1 MEILLWGQ
9 RTLAILL
16 LIAVLVPLVK
26 SDHWTV
32 RILDYPRNQKLVL
45 LLVAM
50 AWAIAMHGRA
60 EVVDHTLLGA
70 LAVATVYVVW
80 LVWPY
85 SPLGKKMVR
94 RVKPRSP
101 EEVLRLLVCN
111 VYQDNRE
118 YGRMAALIQ
127 VRDPD
132 IVFLLETD
140 AAWQQGIAAAVQH
153 LEHRIEVPL
162 DNTYGLLF
170 YSRFPLKG
178 EQVRYLI
185 DKEIP
190 SIVTDLVFRGRTIR
204 FYGLHPTPP
213 VPQENPE
220 STERD
225 AEVLMIGREAKECPH
240 PVIVFGD
247 LNDVAW
253 SHTTRLFLRISG
265 LLDPRRGRGMFSTFH
280 AKYPLLRWPLDHFF
294 VSGHFRLAAMRVERN
309 VGSDHFPIALNVVL
323 RKEDDTE
330 ALEADTGDRHEAT
343 AKIAAGKESGD
354 VRGGSDAR

>member
-1 MEILLWGQ
+1 MEALIWCHRVMAALLV
-9 RTLAILL
+9 LAVVIPLL
-16 LIAVLVPLVK
+16 R

-45 LLVAM
+45 LLATMVWGIALWGRTEVFDHMLLVAL
-50 AWAIAMHGRA
+50 
-60 EVVDHTLLGA
+60 VL
-70 LAVATVYVVW
+70 ATVYVVW

-85 SPLGKKMVR
+85 SPLGRKMVQ
-94 RVKPRSP
+94 RVKPRSQG
-101 EEVLRLLVCN
+101 EVLCLLVCN
-111 VYQDNRE
+111 VYQENRR
-118 YGRMAALIQ
+118 YDRMSAL
-127 VRDPD
+127 VKAKDPD
-132 IVFLLETD
+132 VVFLLETD
-140 AAWQQGIAAAVQH
+140 AAWQRGIAASVEH
-153 LEHRIEVPL
+153 LKHRIEVPL

-190 SIVTDLVFRGRTIR
+190 SIVADITFRDHTIR

-220 STERD
+220 STDRD
-225 AEVLMIGREAKECPH
+225 AEVLMIGREAKKCPH

-280 AKYPLLRWPLDHFF
+280 AKYPFARWPLDHFF
-294 VSGHFRLAAMRVERN
+294 VSGHFRLVDMRVERN
-309 VGSDHFPIALNVVL
+309 VGSDHFPISLSVVL
-323 RKEDDTE
+323 RSEDDTE
-330 ALEADTGDRHEAT
+330 ALQADRGDQQEAT
-343 AKIAAGKESGD
+343 KKIADGQEA
-354 VRGGSDAR
+354 AAAN